1 MGPVALA
8 LGILCAMIVSAVPL
22 VGGGLAFA
30 GFMQVS
36 LKALRR
42 QPVEP
47 KDGFVGFE
55 APLDHIVMG
64 LLQIAGMLA
73 CCVGVYVSQ
82 AIFFPGSLLILDRQM
97 TWTQAKDECMARI
110 APNWGAWTLFVVVV
124 SLVAS
129 SGLLL
134 VRRGRVLHRA
144 HRPHRDGL
152 RLQAHDGH
160 GSGRRGLSR
169 GRPSVPVPSARP
181 ACRPSGRPCGCRRA
195 PA

>member
-1 MGPVALA
+1 MNPPPIGEALSVGWNTFKENMGPIAI
-8 LGILCAMIVSAVPL
+8 GILCAMAVSLIPL

-36 LKALRR
+36 LKALRG
-42 QPVEP
+42 QTVEP

-55 APLDHIVMG
+55 APVDHIVIG
-64 LLQIAGMLA
+64 LLQIVGLIA

-82 AIFFPGSLLILDRQM
+82 AIFFPGSLLILDRKM

-134 VRRGRVLHRA
+134 CGVGVLFTA
-144 HRPHRDGL
+144 PIGL
-152 RLQAHDGH
+152 IALAYAYERTMGTGA
-160 GSGRRGLSR
+160 
-169 GRPSVPVPSARP
+169 A
-181 ACRPSGRPCGCRRA
+181 AA
-195 PA
+195 